1 MSRIPLLLGSLLPAL
16 AATLLAQDMPQ
27 VAGNPPGRVARLSYL
42 SGNVA
47 FLASG
52 DTAWSTATLNYPVT
66 AGDRVYADRGARAE
80 LQVGPFAVRLSE
92 ATDLLITNL
101 NDQLMQLG
109 FTQGTLRVSVY
120 QLAPGD
126 SVEVDTP
133 HGALA
138 LLAPGEYRLD
148 APADG
153 RVMVVTVARGT
164 LEWTAGGVAQLVQ
177 GGQAIR
183 LAGVNPIQVA
193 SVRTPAPDAFDQWSD
208 SRDHRF
214 ASSASMQY
222 VSRDIPGY
230 DELDDA
236 GRWEVDVSYG
246 PMWYPTLVP
255 VGWVPYRY
263 GHWVWVEPWGW
274 TWVEH
279 ARWGY
284 APFHYGRWAYLRGR
298 WGWLPGPVAVR
309 PYYAPA
315 LVVFVNGS
323 AFSAQAWFPLGP
335 GEPYY
340 PWYHHNDDYQRWVN
354 IANIHRVTDTR
365 YITDPTY
372 ISRIPYRN
380 RAVGFTAVPT
390 SGFQARGPIAGRVM
404 RVPER
409 QIAAAPIAPHPS
421 VLPAQRAEAG
431 GYPVATPPRV
441 RTPNW
446 TKAPPPRPTPPVQAN
461 RPLVVKRE
469 VPTSQAEPVLIT
481 RHPPPPQEVP
491 FAERQKAMQPDAGR
505 PLEPRQ
511 IENLRAG
518 RPAGPRRDS
527 ETPPHP
533 PAGGAAPVP
542 RQAAPSAPTP
552 ARAALAAP
560 SAPQAAPATPSPRRA
575 TPAPPKKGEE
585 PAKKRQP

>member
-1 MSRIPLLLGSLLPAL
+1 MSRIPLLLGSLLPVL
-16 AATLLAQDMPQ
+16 AGTLLAQDLPQ
-27 VAGNPPGRVARLSYL
+27 AAGNPPGRVARLSFL

-47 FLASG
+47 YLASG

-66 AGDRVYADRGARAE
+66 TGDRVYADRDARAE

-92 ATDLLITNL
+92 GSDLLMTNL
-101 NDQLMQLG
+101 SDQLMQLG
-109 FTQGTLRVSVY
+109 FTQGTLRVSVSR
-120 QLAPGD
+120 LEPGD

-138 LLAPGEYRLD
+138 LLAPGEYRVD

-153 RVMVVTVARGT
+153 SVMVVTVARGT

-183 LAGVNPIQVA
+183 LTGVNPIQVA
-193 SVRTPAPDAFDQWSD
+193 SVPAPAPDAFDKWSD
-208 SRDHRF
+208 GRDLRGT
-214 ASSASMQY
+214 SSVSLKY

-236 GRWEVDVSYG
+236 GRWDVDVSYG
-246 PMWYPTLVP
+246 PVWYPTLVP

-284 APFHYGRWAYLRGR
+284 APFHYGRWVYVRGR

-340 PWYHHNDDYQRWVN
+340 PWYHHDDRYLRWVN
-354 IANIHRVTDTR
+354 VASMRRVTDTR
-365 YITDPTY
+365 YITDRTY
-372 ISRIPYRN
+372 ATRIPYRN
-380 RAVGFTAVPT
+380 RTIGITAVRT
-390 SGFQARGPIAGRVM
+390 SGFQARGPIAGRVI

-409 QIAAAPIAPHPS
+409 EIARAPIAPHPS

-431 GYPVATPPRV
+431 GYPVSSPPRV
-441 RTPNW
+441 RVPTW
-446 TKAPPPRPTPPVQAN
+446 TQAPPPRPSPPLQAD

-469 VPTSQAEPVLIT
+469 VPAPRAEPELIT
-481 RHPPPPQEVP
+481 RRAPPPPEVP
-491 FAERQKAMQPDAGR
+491 FAERQKAMQPDPGR
-505 PLEPRQ
+505 PLAPRQ

-518 RPAGPRRDS
+518 KPAGPRVAP
-527 ETPPHP
+527 ETLPHP
-533 PAGGAAPVP
+533 AAGGPAPAP
-542 RQAAPSAPTP
+542 RQAAPAPP
-552 ARAALAAP
+552 RSPQAAP
-560 SAPQAAPATPSPRRA
+560 SAPSPRRA

-585 PAKKRQP
+585 PSKKRQP